1 MWTCPSSPCSGA
13 SPDGWQLRQRGESK
27 TVRARLTPARD
38 AAASDL
44 AAPPSAPAA
53 ATTACAEF
61 DEVTSAACCCA
72 SVGRHAAKIAETKR
86 KIKIGHFFPKPSLM
100 FAPSP

>member
-27 TVRARLTPARD
+27 TVQARLKA
-38 AAASDL
+38 ACAVAASDL
-44 AAPPSAPAA
+44 AEPTAA
-53 ATTACAEF
+53 ATTACTEF
-61 DEVTSAACCCA
+61 DEVASAACCCA

-86 KIKIGHFFPKPSLM
+86 KIKIGHFLPKPSLM
-100 FAPSP
+100 FAPS

>member
-27 TVRARLTPARD
+27 TVQARLKA
-38 AAASDL
+38 ACAVAASDL

-61 DEVTSAACCCA
+61 DEVASAACFCA
-72 SVGRHAAKIAETKR
+72 SVGRHAAKITETKST
-86 KIKIGHFFPKPSLM
+86 IKIGHFFPKPSLM
-100 FAPSP
+100 FATSP

>member
-1 MWTCPSSPCSGA
+1 MWTCPSSPCRGA
-13 SPDGWQLRQRGESK
+13 SPDGWQFRQRGESK
-27 TVRARLTPARD
+27 TVQARLNPARA

-44 AAPPSAPAA
+44 AAPLSAPAV

-61 DEVTSAACCCA
+61 DEVASAACFCA
-72 SVGRHAAKIAETKR
+72 SVGRHAAKIAETKGT
-86 KIKIGHFFPKPSLM
+86 IKIGHFFPKPSLM